1 MEEKTARELV
11 KQLTRIADALERS
24 TNLQTTQE
32 KRKVL
37 LDRLEEKNLR
47 ATLRGAIS
55 GEPDIQLN
63 S

>member
-11 KQLTRIADALERS
+11 KQLTRIADVLERS